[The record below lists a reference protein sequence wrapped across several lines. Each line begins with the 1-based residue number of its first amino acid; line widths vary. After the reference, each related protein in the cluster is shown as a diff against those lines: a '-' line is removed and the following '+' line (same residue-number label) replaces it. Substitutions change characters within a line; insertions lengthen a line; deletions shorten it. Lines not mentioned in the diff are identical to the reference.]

1 MCRDHRCLTACQKL
15 HRQNE
20 PASQEEISTGVEV
33 CVMGL
38 LDMCRDHGHFTA
50 CQKQHR
56 QNEPAF
62 RVNISNGVE
71 ICVMG
76 DPRHM

>member
-1 MCRDHRCLTACQKL
+1 M
-15 HRQNE
+15 
-20 PASQEEISTGVEV
+20 
-33 CVMGL
+33 MGL

-56 QNEPAF
+56 HNEPAF

-76 DPRHM
+76 DPRHR

>member
-1 MCRDHRCLTACQKL
+1 MCRDHRCLTACQKQ

-20 PASQEEISTGVEV
+20 PAGQEDIPTRVEI

-38 LDMCRDHGHFTA
+38 LDMCRNHGNFTA
-50 CQKQHR
+50 CQKQR
-56 QNEPAF
+56 NELAF
-62 RVNISNGVE
+62 WVNISNGVE

-76 DPRHM
+76 DHRHR

>member
-1 MCRDHRCLTACQKL
+1 MCRDHSCLTACQKQ

-20 PASQEEISTGVEV
+20 PTGQEDISTGVEI

-38 LDMCRDHGHFTA
+38 LDMCRDHGHLAA

-56 QNEPAF
+56 HNEPAF

-76 DPRHM
+76 DPRHR